1 MGLVPVMF
9 KLERK
14 SMLPI
19 LTVTGTCRILPMVD
33 SMLIMKAVQMIEFA
47 QNQFKGKL
55 MELMG
60 HEHEVQPENGMMAIR
75 FYIIFPNDAELYKA
89 IASFQKGLGWFPN
102 SFFMLKYLLYLKFDI
117 LLYL

>member
-1 MGLVPVMF
+1 MGLVPAMF

-19 LTVTGTCRILPMVD
+19 LTVTGTCRDLPMVH

-60 HEHEVQPENGMMAIR
+60 HEYEVQPKKGMMAIR
-75 FYIIFPNDAELYKA
+75 FYIIFPNDEELNKA
-89 IASFQKGLGWFPN
+89 IARLQKGLG
-102 SFFMLKYLLYLKFDI
+102 
-117 LLYL
+117 